1 MDNRM
6 PALIETYSRIG
17 VLALLFSL
25 AMPAQAEDA
34 EWLVAP
40 YAWLSD
46 VSYEQSIDDG
56 AGGEISGSD
65 LISKADAAGMIR
77 VEAAMNRWGVMV
89 DYLWLGLSDQARV
102 NIPPSATP
110 NASVTAQLDLGIV
123 ELGGFYRPSGDD
135 HGVDFLGGVRWVR
148 LDTTLLLIPDV
159 GVTER
164 YDRDTEFTDVFLG
177 ARYLH
182 RFDEKWDAALRG
194 DYSFGDTEGTLNLA
208 ASVGYR
214 FGRVFA
220 LQLGYR
226 HSAYEFDDRIT
237 GADET
242 TDIELSGP
250 FLGAVFRFK

>member
-1 MDNRM
+1 MTRM
-6 PALIETYSRIG
+6 CKRTGL
-17 VLALLFSL
+17 LALLLSFV
-25 AMPAQAEDA
+25 MPAYADET

-40 YAWLSD
+40 YAWVSD

-65 LISKADAAGMIR
+65 LIDKADAAGMIR
-77 VEAAMNRWGVMV
+77 VEAARNRWGVMV
-89 DYLWLGLSDQARV
+89 DYLWLGLSDQVRV
-102 NIPPSATP
+102 PIPPSAIP
-110 NASVTAQLDLGIV
+110 NASVTAELDLGIV

-148 LDTTLLLIPDV
+148 VDTTLLLIPDV
-159 GVTER
+159 GVADR
-164 YDRDTEFTDVFLG
+164 YDRDSEFTDVYLG

-182 RFDEKWDAALRG
+182 RFNDTWDATLRG

-226 HSAYEFDDRIT
+226 HATYELDDVIT
-237 GADET
+237 GVGET
-242 TDIELSGP
+242 TEIELSGP